1 MVNLLQRMPLNWV
14 SDMNHTISD
23 RFLSIG
29 SFGLFGMVFS
39 ALKMTPSLWP
49 FSPSLQLWKTFARLF
64 QGLPSLRRIFSRPP
78 YDNYK
83 NSEEEEKYWEEAAKS
98 QRILQQSDA
107 RYAGAEVR
115 KRQDLTSYV
124 PPLVMYYTPALLPEY
139 RDAPRKKKEVKRYY
153 ISGKNYCKWHW
164 MVFSGDDHPTIA
176 EANKLRNLH
185 SASELRMIDHI
196 ARMLPDDKVFS
207 GKAHRARPWTPKYEA
222 IWLAWFHSADRKAE
236 RS

>member
-1 MVNLLQRMPLNWV
+1 MNLQPFLFHPSSSYLTTSTMVNLLQGMPLKWV
-14 SDMNHTISD
+14 SDMNHTISY

-39 ALKMTPSLWP
+39 ALKMTPSLWS

-78 YDNYK
+78 YDNYMS
-83 NSEEEEKYWEEAAKS
+83 SEEEEKG
-98 QRILQQSDA
+98 R
-107 RYAGAEVR
+107 GAQATRLDV
-115 KRQDLTSYV
+115 V
-124 PPLVMYYTPALLPEY
+124 CPPLVMYYTPALLPEY

-153 ISGKNYCKWHW
+153 ISAKNYCKWHW

-222 IWLAWFHSADRKAE
+222 IWLAWFRSAERKAE

>member
-1 MVNLLQRMPLNWV
+1 MPLKWV
-14 SDMNHTISD
+14 SDMNHTISG

-39 ALKMTPSLWP
+39 ALKMTLSLWP
-49 FSPSLQLWKTFARLF
+49 FSSLQLWKTFARLF
-64 QGLPSLRRIFSRPP
+64 QGLPSFRRIFSRPP

-83 NSEEEEKYWEEAAKS
+83 SSEEEEKYWEEAARS
-98 QRILQQSDA
+98 HRILQQSDA

-153 ISGKNYCKWHW
+153 ISSKNYCKWHW
-164 MVFSGDDHPTIA
+164 MVFSGDVSATIRPGPPLNATSSSYLSRIILLSRRPTSLGTCIA
-176 EANKLRNLH
+176 HLNCA
-185 SASELRMIDHI
+185 
-196 ARMLPDDKVFS
+196 
-207 GKAHRARPWTPKYEA
+207 
-222 IWLAWFHSADRKAE
+222 
-236 RS
+236 